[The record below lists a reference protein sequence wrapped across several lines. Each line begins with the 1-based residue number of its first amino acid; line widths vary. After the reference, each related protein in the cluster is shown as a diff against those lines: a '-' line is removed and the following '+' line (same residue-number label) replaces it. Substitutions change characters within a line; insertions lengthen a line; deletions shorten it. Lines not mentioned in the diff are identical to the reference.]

1 MQKETIVYITRE
13 IERALGMK
21 PNEHFRIISN
31 RTEYGEKIRKEFPR
45 FVTLIKE
52 DGKDSSGTGDL
63 MKHPDTRRTI
73 DEITAEKNS
82 KPYVMVFKNTI
93 RIEPIAKEFGWT
105 LINPLA
111 EASEKVENKISQI
124 RWLGEL
130 EHYLPSHRIEYMKNV
145 KFADKPFIIQW
156 AHGHTGGGTILI
168 DNENALNDL
177 KVRFPERRARVT
189 QYIDGPSFTVN
200 VIVTPDRIIQSN
212 PSYQITGM
220 KPFTDSVFSTIGNDW
235 GFAHKTLSQQDIIWL
250 NDIIT
255 ALGKKMQKEFWK
267 GLFGIDVIKDMS
279 TGKLYLIEVNAR
291 QPASTT
297 YESNM
302 QEALRASGNTGITTM
317 EAHTDALLGKPVT
330 GELIRIN
337 DGSQII
343 QRVTKDKSAVDK
355 NVISSLSEIGL
366 NVINYENK
374 DFNSDL
380 LRIQSKTSII
390 EEHNKLNDLGQ
401 KISNILS

>member
-297 YESNM
+297 YESNI

>member
-355 NVISSLSEIGL
+355 SVISSLSQIGL